1 MTTGSWF
8 VGQIDPFN
16 KSSCDYAERVWNG
29 GNGKT
34 EAWAGGIRP
43 KWNNYSLYR
52 QKVSK
57 TCIPASWGDY
67 VHWIKGPIDKTEATA
82 RADVGWSVNDDLRLL
97 AKLAEN
103 IRGHSFDLG
112 INIAEGKESYKTIVG
127 NLRSLGGALVSLKH
141 GRVSNAFR
149 YLGVTGRRNA
159 LATRRLS
166 AKDISGRWLEMQY
179 AWMPLVSQSYEAAKA
194 LKAVTGYRKM
204 RFSASLGAKRTTYE
218 CSSQPAVYTYRARLS
233 YSARYIAEL
242 YEDISLNRSLGL
254 VDPVQI
260 AWEVVPYS
268 FVVDWFLPIGTYLSA
283 WQMIPKLK
291 GRFIYTQR
299 IGHKSMSLRCTLKSP
314 IVGENWRYGSA
325 TERFEMFRTSRTV
338 SNSLS
343 VPFPTFNSP
352 PKALSPRRIYN
363 AVALIHQLLK

>member
-1 MTTGSWF
+1 
-8 VGQIDPFN
+8 
-16 KSSCDYAERVWNG
+16 
-29 GNGKT
+29 
-34 EAWAGGIRP
+34 
-43 KWNNYSLYR
+43 
-52 QKVSK
+52 
-57 TCIPASWGDY
+57 
-67 VHWIKGPIDKTEATA
+67 
-82 RADVGWSVNDDLRLL
+82 
-97 AKLAEN
+97 
-103 IRGHSFDLG
+103 
-112 INIAEGKESYKTIVG
+112 
-127 NLRSLGGALVSLKH
+127 
-141 GRVSNAFR
+141 
-149 YLGVTGRRNA
+149 
-159 LATRRLS
+159 
-166 AKDISGRWLEMQY
+166 
-179 AWMPLVSQSYEAAKA
+179 
-194 LKAVTGYRKM
+194 M